1 MTIAPEPGL
10 GFNEDPQG
18 RLRFYGIYSGIVAPG
33 VDPLKKNR
41 VLLQIS
47 MPTGTA
53 VTNWAEA
60 CLPVASNSY
69 HPDHLPHTAAQVA
82 NLLTTEATTVTSGS
96 ASSGNVHT
104 HSVTIPAL
112 TVVAKPGGGQLN
124 HAHRSTV
131 TNNTVKRMV
140 DASGKS
146 YVVKNEPTSKTD
158 VNEKGLYTTDS
169 GLSAPG
175 TTASQTK
182 STNPELAVP
191 EHTFHRNLP
200 VVGQKVWVMFVAGDP
215 DFPVWIGV
223 QS

>member
-1 MTIAPEPGL
+1 MTTAPEPGL

-41 VLLQIS
+41 VLLQVS

-60 CLPVASNSY
+60 CLPITSNSN
-69 HPDHLPHTAAQVA
+69 HPDHAPHTAAQIA
-82 NLLTTEATTVTSGS
+82 ALLTTTPV
-96 ASSGNVHT
+96 
-104 HSVTIPAL
+104 SVTDSRGDTETVPAL
-112 TVVAKPGGGQLN
+112 TVVAKSGAGQLN
-124 HAHRSTV
+124 HPHVV
-131 TNNTVKRMV
+131 TKQMI

-146 YVVKNEPTSKTD
+146 YVVKNAPTSKTD
-158 VNEKGLYTTDS
+158 ANEKSAYTAAS
-169 GLSAPG
+169 GLSAPA
-175 TTASQTK
+175 TT
-182 STNPELAVP
+182 STNTSLKTP